1 MSLVDAIGVI
11 SGALTIVGFG
21 IDNFGESSTSV
32 SIIKVAVALD
42 GTGGTT
48 DAGGDLPDVRIWN
61 DLGSFVGMKA
71 DPGHVNNG
79 NLSEI
84 SIDHGNQGVYTLF
97 STNNDAICVAWVTTT
112 WSDDRGGNQYAVS
125 GDYGKECGANWFVSN
140 MYYNSEQDHQPNCF
154 WINAD
159 VRDEEDPNTIKYYV
173 KNKRD
178 APVRARQQKRRPAWA
193 DSDLVISDSKH
204 HSAKSLGESGTS
216 LGPDFA
222 HAGES
227 LFCDMDSKTLYA
239 FCSENGF
246 KACFDFG
253 SQTVTN
259 SETDYMST
267 DDAGAAGRYTRVL
280 D

>member
-32 SIIKVAVALD
+32 SIIKVAVTLD

-71 DPGHVNNG
+71 DPDHVNNG

-84 SIDHGNQGVYTLF
+84 SIDHGSQGVYTLF
-97 STNNDAICVAWVTTT
+97 STNSDAICVAWVTTT

-125 GDYGKECGANWFVSN
+125 GDYGKECGANWFASN
-140 MYYNSEQDHQPNCF
+140 MYNNSEQDHLPNCF

-159 VRDEEDPNTIKYYV
+159 GDQPSTGKCNGIDFGVRDEEDPNTIKYYV

-193 DSDLVISDSKH
+193 DSDLIISDSKH
-204 HSAKSLGESGTS
+204 HSAKSLDPLRVLQREW
-216 LGPDFA
+216 
-222 HAGES
+222 
-227 LFCDMDSKTLYA
+227 
-239 FCSENGF
+239 F

-259 SETDYMST
+259 SETVTTMST